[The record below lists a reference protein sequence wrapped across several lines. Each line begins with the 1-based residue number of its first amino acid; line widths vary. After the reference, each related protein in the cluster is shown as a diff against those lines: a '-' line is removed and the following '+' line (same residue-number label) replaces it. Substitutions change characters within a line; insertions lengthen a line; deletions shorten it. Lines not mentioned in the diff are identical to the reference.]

1 MTRLPGLDPEVRA
14 DLALRDASTRDRSRS
29 SLVCCDEC
37 EHHVREHD
45 MASGQCLATGC
56 ECQGFVR
63 GGGPTWSPPA
73 IVERWPCTGC
83 NELVE
88 VTQEAIDVFAQMN
101 RQLARRGERPL
112 VKRIPCAKC
121 KARDEELAQAQRR
134 PHEQR
139 TIAGLEPGGKGR
151 S

>member
-1 MTRLPGLDPEVRA
+1 MTRFAEHDPEITADLRLRA
-14 DLALRDASTRDRSRS
+14 DSERDRTRS

-37 EHHVREHD
+37 EHHVRDHD
-45 MASGQCLATGC
+45 LASGQCNAAGC
-56 ECQGFVR
+56 ECDGFVR

-83 NELVE
+83 NTLVE
-88 VTQEAIDVFAQMN
+88 VTQEALDVFAQMN

-112 VKRIPCAKC
+112 AKRIPCASC
-121 KARDEELAQAQRR
+121 RARDEELAQAQRR

-139 TIAGLEPGGKGR
+139 TIAGLDAGGKGR
-151 S
+151 P

>member
-1 MTRLPGLDPEVRA
+1 
-14 DLALRDASTRDRSRS
+14 
-29 SLVCCDEC
+29 
-37 EHHVREHD
+37 